1 MTITSYAF
9 DTHQFDPRR
18 RSEILHDHVGKMV
31 LRMNITPLHQD
42 NWRARG
48 VSRMLPGM
56 IVSDC
61 TIDPIRYTRRREHL
75 ADQNGDL
82 ILAFL
87 NTPFRIS
94 PSGRPDLDGRAGN
107 VCFYTLDEP
116 IDITLPAPYSA
127 QLVQLK
133 RDLIAPYV
141 DTLDLRHRP
150 LDGAGTETRMLRS
163 YLATLIGSGMPPA
176 SFAATAANHIRDLA
190 ALALGARADAR
201 EVLRD
206 GGVRAARLAAIHAHM
221 AKHFHEADYAAEHV
235 ARALG
240 ITPRYVRRLLDEG
253 GDSFSGRLADLRLEA
268 AMRSLVS
275 PLEADRTI
283 AEIAYSVG
291 YTEFTTF
298 FRHFRRRYGVSPS
311 EARAKG

>member
-1 MTITSYAF
+1 MTITS
-9 DTHQFDPRR
+9 HQFDTNDYDPKR
-18 RSEILHDHVGKMV
+18 RSEMLHDLLGKML
-31 LRMNITPLHQD
+31 LRVNLTPLQQD

-56 IVSDC
+56 NITDC
-61 TIDPIRYTRRREHL
+61 TIDPIRFTRRTEHL

-82 ILAFL
+82 IVAFL
-87 NTPFRIS
+87 TTPFRIS
-94 PSGRPDLDGRAGN
+94 QPGRPDLDGRVGD
-107 VCFYTLDEP
+107 VCFYTFDEP
-116 IDITLPAPYSA
+116 VSITLGARYSA
-127 QLVQLK
+127 HLLQLK
-133 RDLIAPYV
+133 RDQIASYV
-141 DTLDLRHRP
+141 DNLDLRHRP
-150 LDGAGTETRMLRS
+150 LDASGTGPRLLRS
-163 YLATLIGSGMPPA
+163 YLATLIGSGTHPA
-176 SFAATAANHIRDLA
+176 AFAATAASHIRDLT
-190 ALALGARADAR
+190 ALALGARADAG
-201 EVLRD
+201 EVIRD

-221 AKHFHEADYAAEHV
+221 ARHFHEPDLSADRTAA
-235 ARALG
+235 ALG
-240 ITPRYVRRLLDEG
+240 ITPRYVRRLLDEA

-275 PLEADRTI
+275 PLEAHRTI